1 MHLGPPVRVR
11 GHSLPVMALMW
22 LPIDDRL
29 LDAALGF
36 AAASWERDDLDASW
50 AAAGWYVPQGGSI
63 AADLFDEFE
72 QRQWTG
78 DRMVDIGL
86 NADGTS
92 IVAVTIEFA
101 TFVDPEEDDDGEPMV
116 TPDKLELGWSAL
128 PDGTRADFDE
138 VWLAAAE
145 TVTRRLGPPAVTGR
159 HDPQWHH
166 AIWRVGGV
174 LLALVQGEHMDTYG
188 FWDEAAL
195 WIVPHP
201 AGAPLLTGRQLYDVM
216 WGPVAQPG

>member
-1 MHLGPPVRVR
+1 
-11 GHSLPVMALMW
+11 MALVW

-50 AAAGWYVPQGGSI
+50 AATGWDVPASDSV
-63 AADLFDEFE
+63 ADDLFDDLE

-78 DRMVDIGL
+78 DRLVDIGL
-86 NADGTS
+86 DADGTS

-101 TFVDPEEDDDGEPMV
+101 TFLDPDEDDDSEPLV
-116 TPDKLELGWSAL
+116 EPDKLERGWSGL
-128 PDGTRADFDE
+128 PDGTRADFDG
-138 VWLAAAE
+138 VWRAAVD
-145 TVTRRLGPPAVTGR
+145 TVTERLGAPAVVGM
-159 HDPQWHH
+159 HDAQWHH
-166 AIWRVGGV
+166 AIWRVGDA
-174 LLALVQGEHMDTYG
+174 LIALVQGEHMDTYG

-201 AGAPLLTGRQLYDVM
+201 TDAPVLTGRELYDVM
-216 WGPVAQPG
+216 WGPVAQPADDVH